1 MLNTP
6 FPQPK
11 ISWVQGANSPA
22 GKKII
27 GAIDDAARPVQQ
39 GLVGAAGKVPV
50 GMGRQAATRMA
61 GGALGKGIA
70 RAVPVLSS
78 GLAVMDVADL
88 VTGDESFANKAMDA
102 TAMTIGGV
110 LGSVGGPLGTA
121 AGISTGKFLSD
132 GTQWLFGDRKTPE
145 QRKME
150 EALRALQ
157 QRGIILMST
166 QHELLSTDY
175 SLQTNAGL

>member
-1 MLNTP
+1 
-6 FPQPK
+6 
-11 ISWVQGANSPA
+11 
-22 GKKII
+22 
-27 GAIDDAARPVQQ
+27 
-39 GLVGAAGKVPV
+39 
-50 GMGRQAATRMA
+50 MGRQAATRMA

-157 QRGIILMST
+157 QRGMI
-166 QHELLSTDY
+166 
-175 SLQTNAGL
+175 